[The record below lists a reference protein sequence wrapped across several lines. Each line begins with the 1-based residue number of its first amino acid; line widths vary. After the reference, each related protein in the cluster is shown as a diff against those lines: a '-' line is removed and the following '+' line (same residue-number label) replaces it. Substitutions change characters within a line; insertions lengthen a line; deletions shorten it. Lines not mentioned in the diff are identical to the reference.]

1 MIRIF
6 GEVTKVRK
14 FTNGDIEIDFHHE
27 EQITEYRYSADPGRL
42 GNFPKDLA
50 ETLASTLDSS
60 ICIEIFFQNDG
71 LPSHIELEQCDEDDD
86 VEDDDVED
94 DDVEDDDVEDDDVE
108 DDDVEDE

>member
-1 MIRIF
+1 LTTSIF
-6 GEVTKVRK
+6 GEVIRVRK

-71 LPSHIELEQCDEDDD
+71 LPSHIELEQCD
-86 VEDDDVED
+86 
-94 DDVEDDDVEDDDVE
+94 
-108 DDDVEDE
+108 DEELMMKMNLMKKMNLMMNMKMMMKIQNFRF

>member
-1 MIRIF
+1 MTTSIF
-6 GEVTKVRK
+6 GEVIRVRK

-71 LPSHIELEQCDEDDD
+71 IPSHIELEQCDDEDDEEYDDESDDEYEDDD
-86 VEDDDVED
+86 ENTEF
-94 DDVEDDDVEDDDVE
+94 
-108 DDDVEDE
+108 